1 MTDVYY
7 KAMKNDT
14 EEYKEYFLKSINK
27 TEQQKFLEK
36 LLKEK
41 EKKELYNIADLACG
55 AGTLSFHLN
64 NIYKDA
70 KFTLV
75 DYNEETIKLAKSLCK
90 KDNFNFF
97 VGDITNLPYKD
108 NEFDSV
114 FCWMTLSWVDISIVA
129 NILNEIIRILKKGQR
144 AYLSSL
150 FNINADVDILSKVY
164 DYTRASGREGLFL
177 NYNTYCKQTIAKIL
191 DGKVSNFEI
200 IKFSPDIDIK
210 YEGKG
215 LGTYTKQLADGE
227 RLQISAGILM
237 NWGILVIEK

>member
-7 KAMKNDT
+7 KAMKNDK
-14 EEYKEYFLKSINK
+14 EEYKKYFTKSINK

-36 LLKEK
+36 ILKEK
-41 EKKELYNIADLACG
+41 EKNELSNIADLACG
-55 AGTLSFHLN
+55 GGTLSYHLS

-75 DYNEETIKLAKSLCK
+75 DYNEDAVQLAKDICIG
-90 KDNFNFF
+90 DNFNFL

-108 NEFDSV
+108 NEFDGI
-114 FCWMTLSWVDISIVA
+114 FCWMTLAWVDSAIME
-129 NILNEIIRILKKGQR
+129 NILNEITRVLKKGQR

-150 FNINADVDILSKVY
+150 FNLDADVDIISKIY
-164 DYTRASGREGLFL
+164 DYTKASAKEGLFL

-210 YEGKG
+210 YDGRG
-215 LGTYTKQLADGE
+215 IGTYTKQLADGE
-227 RLQISAGILM
+227 RLQISAGLLM